1 MTALLTLHETTKS
14 YGPVR
19 ANDRVSLILNAGE
32 VHALLGENGAGKST
46 LVKTICGLVQP
57 DSGAISWRGQPITL
71 PGPAAARA
79 LGIGVVFQHFSL
91 FEALT
96 VTENIALGL
105 DGGHANAD
113 LTERIDQL
121 STKYGLTLNTNAI
134 VGDLSV
140 GERQRVEI
148 VRALMQD
155 PALLVLDEPTSVL
168 TPQEVGSL
176 ATTLRQLADE
186 GRGILYISHKLSE
199 IRNLCDRVTVLRGGK
214 IVADAD
220 PKTTSPEALAE
231 LMVGQRL
238 PQPKRVS
245 RLSPDASARLVP
257 DASARL
263 VPDASA
269 RLVIDHLSQA
279 PNPFSPTGLHNVSL
293 SVQAGEVLGIAGVAG
308 NGQNALLAALS
319 GEVLAGS
326 AGTITL
332 DDQPIGHIHP
342 QGRRT
347 RGLAY
352 VPPERL
358 GTGAVPELDLT
369 DNALLSTYRRLAFAV
384 RGLLQPG
391 KVSHFANSVVDRFD
405 VRSAGIS
412 ALASSLSGG
421 NLQKFIV
428 GREIMQTPKL
438 LVAAHPTWGVD
449 AGAAAAIHQALLDLA
464 TEGASIIIVS
474 EDLDE
479 LLMLADRIAVLCDG
493 RLSVPI
499 PVAQADATTLGML
512 MAGEPVDAAA

>member
-14 YGPVR
+14 YGQVC
-19 ANDRVSLILNAGE
+19 ANDRVSLTLNAGE

-57 DSGAISWRGQPITL
+57 DSGTMTWRGEPTAL

-105 DGGHANAD
+105 DDGHANTD
-113 LTERIDQL
+113 LTERIERL
-121 STKYGLTLNTNAI
+121 SSRYGLTLNAKAI

-168 TPQEVGSL
+168 TPQEVEAL
-176 ATTLRQLADE
+176 AATLRQLADE

-199 IRNLCDRVTVLRGGK
+199 IRHLCDRVTVLRGGK
-214 IVADAD
+214 VVAEAD

-238 PQPKRVS
+238 PQPKRAS
-245 RLSPDASARLVP
+245 SLSPNAPV
-257 DASARL
+257 
-263 VPDASA
+263 

-326 AGTITL
+326 AGTIIL
-332 DDQPIGHIHP
+332 DQQPIGHIHP

-391 KVSHFANSVVDRFD
+391 KAAHFASNVVERFD

-412 ALASSLSGG
+412 ARASSLSGG

-464 TEGASIIIVS
+464 TEGACIIIVS

-493 RLSVPI
+493 RLSAPI
-499 PVAQADATTLGML
+499 PVTEADATTLGML